1 MSQQEFYQEP
11 ERRGRQQRGREKYY
25 RKSGE
30 VPKEE
35 HPSTFDDVVED
46 AAPPYAYRAQ
56 DDRSTSSQARSRER
70 SASGPPPEQRYGP
83 WYQQR
88 SRLYQRTA
96 YSSPWQN
103 PLIRWSTIILGII
116 VLLHVLPFLVSMLLV
131 ILGVL
136 AVALLL
142 PIFIAGGILAALVV
156 FTLIVLKMLGI
167 PIRWNR
173 FRSRRFE

>member
-11 ERRGRQQRGREKYY
+11 EKRSRRIRERGAYY
-25 RKSGE
+25 RRSGE

-56 DDRSTSSQARSRER
+56 DDRRSSSQARLHER
-70 SASGPPPEQRYGP
+70 LAAGPPPEQRYGP
-83 WYQQR
+83 WYRQR
-88 SRLYQRTA
+88 SRLYQRTTN
-96 YSSPWQN
+96 SSPWQN
-103 PLIRWSTIILGII
+103 PLVRWAVIILGIF
-116 VLLHVLPFLVSMLLV
+116 VLLHILPFLVSMLLV

-142 PIFIAGGILAALVV
+142 PIFIIGGILAALAIL
-156 FTLIVLKMLGI
+156 TLIVLRMLGI

-173 FRSRRFE
+173 FHARRFE

>member
-1 MSQQEFYQEP
+1 
-11 ERRGRQQRGREKYY
+11 
-25 RKSGE
+25 

-46 AAPPYAYRAQ
+46 ATPQYAYRAQ
-56 DDRSTSSQARSRER
+56 DNRRSSSQARSQGRF
-70 SASGPPPEQRYGP
+70 AAGPPPEQRYGP

-103 PLIRWSTIILGII
+103 PLIRWSTIILGVV

-142 PIFIAGGILAALVV
+142 PIFIIGGILAALVV
-156 FTLIVLKMLGI
+156 LTLIVLKMLGI